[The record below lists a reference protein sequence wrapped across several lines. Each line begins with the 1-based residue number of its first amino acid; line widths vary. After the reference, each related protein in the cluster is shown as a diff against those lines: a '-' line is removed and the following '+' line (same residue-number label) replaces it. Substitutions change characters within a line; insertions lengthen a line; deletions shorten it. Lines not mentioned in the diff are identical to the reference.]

1 MSPGFLRFICCKMRL
16 LPNNERR
23 PYKGRQYWVALD
35 YLITWQGRFR
45 HGLGA
50 MLVRIQAIGD

>member
-1 MSPGFLRFICCKMRL
+1 MRL